1 MIHAQRQRE
10 LALMVATYFDGG
22 QDFPCDLLIEEVEFV
37 DRLVEI
43 QEMLIRNPQV
53 AKSAASTGSR
63 VALRMGSQ
71 KNHQPGSGIDSTS
84 DKPSISDD
92 CIDTKPA
99 VDNDALTVDIETLNF
114 LDDVTK

>member
-10 LALMVATYFDGG
+10 LALQVAAFFDGG
-22 QDFPCDLLIEEVEFV
+22 QDFPYELSIEEVEFV

-53 AKSAASTGSR
+53 AKSAASTGNR

-71 KNHQPGSGIDSTS
+71 KDQQPCSGIDSTS

-92 CIDTKPA
+92 WIDTKPA
-99 VDNDALTVDIETLNF
+99 VDNDDLTVDIETRNF
-114 LDDVTK
+114 LGDATN